1 MKGNLTYI
9 HASRLQDSFV
19 HICVKLTD
27 SPFFRK
33 FYKLHRQTYSLLV
46 LATFLFLFLVSDDEC
61 SYYESSSEEEC
72 DIEETSDTVKHMAN
86 IEHVAQDADLTR
98 KFHAVLSIRS
108 VMAASSGV
116 YFLPTTICPIDLTS
130 DEKHTKPQ

>member
-1 MKGNLTYI
+1 MERIDNEGGIGVNDGLLMRLYCVCFFFFS
-9 HASRLQDSFV
+9 SRRRHTRSGRV
-19 HICVKLTD
+19 TGV
-27 SPFFRK
+27 
-33 FYKLHRQTYSLLV
+33 QTCALPI
-46 LATFLFLFLVSDDEC
+46 FSDDEC

-108 VMAASSGV
+108 VMAAFSGV
-116 YFLPTTICPIDLTS
+116 YFLPTTICLIELTS
-130 DEKHTKPQ
+130 DEKQAKTQ